1 MNTRKRLRRMVILT
15 LLAAIIVVQNVV
27 PFLGYIPVGP
37 LSITVIPVT
46 VAVAAVI
53 LGPRDGALI
62 GGIWGIID
70 WIRAFCWLTS
80 PLAALVMVNPLV
92 SVLPRILVGVVAGM
106 VFKRFRTH
114 HRQLGATL
122 AAGCGALTNTVLVL
136 GLIYLLYRGHAHA
149 LYGVAVHALLPYLL
163 TVVATNGIPEMV
175 VAMVVV
181 PPITWALARR
191 GFENGSD

>member
-1 MNTRKRLRRMVILT
+1 MKPKKRLRRMVVLT
-15 LLAAIIVVQNVV
+15 LLAAIIVIQNVV
-27 PFLGYIPVGP
+27 PFLGYIPIGP

-62 GGIWGIID
+62 GGIWGVID
-70 WIRAFCWLTS
+70 WIRAFCWPTS

-92 SVLPRILVGVVAGM
+92 SVLPRILVGVVAGL
-106 VFKRFRTH
+106 VFRRFRNQ
-114 HRQLGATL
+114 HRQLGAAI
-122 AAGCGALTNTVLVL
+122 AAGCGSLTNTVLVL

-175 VAMVVV
+175 LAMVVV